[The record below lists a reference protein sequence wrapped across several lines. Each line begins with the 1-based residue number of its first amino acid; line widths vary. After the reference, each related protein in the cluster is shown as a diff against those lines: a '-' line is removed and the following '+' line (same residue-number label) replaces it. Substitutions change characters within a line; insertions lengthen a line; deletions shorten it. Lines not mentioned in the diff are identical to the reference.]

1 MFQDRTDAGRQLA
14 AALEEYRGQDLVVLA
29 IPRGGV
35 EVGYQV
41 ARHLG
46 ADFSIVVTRKLPF
59 PNNPEGGFGAIAE
72 DGSRFVFREALGRL
86 SAETVGRILEEQ
98 KAEVQ
103 RRVKVL
109 RGDEPLP
116 RIQGRTVILVDD
128 GIAMGSTMRASIKL
142 CRRQGAGEVVVAVP
156 VAGPRQ
162 AREIAAMVDRLIV
175 LKTPLF
181 FQAVAQVYAHWHDV
195 SDGEVIEVM
204 DRWRAENKQARS
216 TAEVMNI
223 ADSERSAVE
232 NRSHGITE
240 HGAEPVEDGRPG
252 S

>member
-14 AALEEYRGQDLVVLA
+14 AALEDYRGRDLLVLA

-41 ARHLG
+41 ARQLG
-46 ADFSIVVTRKLPF
+46 ADFSIIVARKLPF
-59 PNNPEGGFGAIAE
+59 PGNPEGGFGAIAE
-72 DGSRFVFREALGRL
+72 DGSRFVFREALRGL

-142 CRRQGAGEVVVAVP
+142 CRRHKAGEVVVAVP

-162 AREIAAMVDRLIV
+162 AREIGEMADRLVV
-175 LKTPLF
+175 LETPPF
-181 FQAVAQVYAHWHDV
+181 FQAVAQAYAHWHDV
-195 SDGEVIEVM
+195 PDGEVLDAM
-204 DRWRAENKQARS
+204 DRWRAEKKQATS
-216 TAEVMNI
+216 AAEVMNI
-223 ADSERSAVE
+223 ADIGRATVE
-232 NRSHGITE
+232 NGGEAMAGHSAGPTP
-240 HGAEPVEDGRPG
+240 GEPG
-252 S
+252 